1 MADINF
7 FKHYEHLKK
16 DTSDKYIYM
25 TAGLVGALII
35 GSASINMAKMYLYRK
50 EIETY
55 NAKLNVEEVQNKIK
69 IAEEVNAKLDIL
81 SKYEIQVDGVINS
94 INTREVVSID
104 IIDKISST
112 VPSDISFESMNINE
126 GTINIEA
133 ISNTRSSI
141 GEIENRLKKLDILQE
156 IHVGTI
162 SENTS
167 LEGMFAF
174 NIKCTLKGGN

>member
-16 DTSDKYIYM
+16 DSSDKYTYV

-35 GSASINMAKMYLYRK
+35 VSASINIAKIHLYNK
-50 EIETY
+50 EIEIY
-55 NAKLNVEEVQNKIK
+55 NSKLNAEDVQSKIK
-69 IAEEVNAKLDIL
+69 TAEEVNAKLDIL
-81 SKYEIQVDGVINS
+81 SKYETQIDDVINS

-104 IIDKISST
+104 VIDKISST
-112 VPSDISFESMNINE
+112 VPSDVSFESMNISE
-126 GTINIEA
+126 ETVNIEA

-141 GEIENRLKKLDILQE
+141 GELENRLKKLDILQDVY
-156 IHVGTI
+156 VGTI

>member
-16 DTSDKYIYM
+16 DSSDKYMYV

-35 GSASINMAKMYLYRK
+35 GSASINIAKIHLYNK
-50 EIETY
+50 EIEIY
-55 NAKLNVEEVQNKIK
+55 NAKLNTEDVQSKIK
-69 IAEEVNAKLDIL
+69 TAEEVNAKLDIL
-81 SKYEIQVDGVINS
+81 SKYETQIDDVTSS

-104 IIDKISST
+104 VIDKISST
-112 VPSDISFESMNINE
+112 VPSDVSFESMNISE

-141 GEIENRLKKLDILQE
+141 GELENRLKKLDILQVV
-156 IHVGTI
+156 HVGTI